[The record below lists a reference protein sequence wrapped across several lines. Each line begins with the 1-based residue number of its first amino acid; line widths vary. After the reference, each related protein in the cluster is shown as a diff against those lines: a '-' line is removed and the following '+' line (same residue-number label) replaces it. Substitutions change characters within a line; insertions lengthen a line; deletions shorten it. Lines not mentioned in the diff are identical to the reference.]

1 MSDAQSARVLDL
13 DEEDLNRREEDEEDE
28 EDKGEVKTPGEPD
41 TKKART
47 GRKKSWVHN
56 YMHQTEGNLV
66 CDVKVQKLVDEKW
79 MMVACGREY
88 RYDPKKPAT
97 SAPRKHLMDVHKFS
111 KTGEPP
117 EQTRQARLT
126 VSGDGTAKLDVVVK
140 WTAQDPRSVSMV
152 DDLARWFALDGEPPN
167 IVTHAGFQAFMEKRH
182 PSFPGV
188 SPPTITARLKA
199 FTEGFAKW
207 FIEFQEQV
215 EWFGVTTDGWSS
227 DAKEHYRTFT
237 LHFFIPGSWQLVGMV
252 LDTAI
257 CGGKDEQI
265 AEFLLGVI
273 GKYRLLVSRIVAVTT
288 DNANAEVAGVRLAD
302 LQRVACGCH
311 VLNLTMKLVTDPGKP
326 AKGARPA
333 RLPSP
338 VFATLDKLQ
347 KFVQKLHNAP
357 LLMQALNQRLK
368 AWALRFNQATP
379 RIPTKPNNTRWNS
392 TCLMLET
399 CYPIRDEIDRLL
411 VTYAATYSLE
421 PLTAHEWKVVGE
433 MAALLHPFKTVSNYM
448 EGEKYPTVPEYLGH
462 LAGACFTA
470 FYQNVGNHRNLEHS
484 VQMMLLRLRDDLG
497 RRLWDTVND
506 VTLTGLMLHPVFK
519 NLAPPGAGF
528 PQSALTAGS
537 IASFFFSNLKSRMA
551 TAALNE
557 IKRLAITND
566 VVAAP
571 VDNNNP
577 LSLIVQG
584 FNAAVQKKSKPEHEI
599 NAWLG
604 LPVSLTPVAE
614 WWEREGSK
622 FPLLQKLARANF
634 VAQGSGAAAE
644 RVWSAA
650 DDVSGGDRA
659 SVSPEVLSAQLML
672 KKNTP
677 VQAKIMGCSLFDALK
692 K

>member
-1 MSDAQSARVLDL
+1 MGNDRV
-13 DEEDLNRREEDEEDE
+13 R
-28 EDKGEVKTPGEPD
+28 
-41 TKKART
+41 
-47 GRKKSWVHN
+47 
-56 YMHQTEGNLV
+56 Q
-66 CDVKVQKLVDEKW
+66 KVPVDE
-79 MMVACGREY
+79 
-88 RYDPKKPAT
+88 KKPAT
-97 SAPRKHLMDVHKFS
+97 TGARKHLMDVHKFS
-111 KTGEPP
+111 QTGEPP
-117 EQTRQARLT
+117 ENLKQAHLT
-126 VSGDGTAKLDVVVK
+126 AAGDGTAKLDVTVK
-140 WTAQDPRSVSMV
+140 WTVQDPRSVSLV
-152 DDLARWFALDGEPPN
+152 DDLARWCAIDGEPPN
-167 IVTHAGFQAFMEKRH
+167 MVAHAGFQGFLDKRF
-182 PSFPGV
+182 PFFPGV
-188 SPPTITARLKA
+188 TPPTITARLKA
-199 FTEGFAKW
+199 FTEGFVKW
-207 FIEFQEQV
+207 FIAFQEKV

-302 LQRVACGCH
+302 LHRVACGCH
-311 VLNLTMKLVTDPGKP
+311 VLNLTMKLVTYPGKP
-326 AKGARPA
+326 AKGAKPA
-333 RLPSP
+333 RSASP
-338 VFATLDKLQ
+338 VFQTVDKLQ

-357 LLMQALNQRLK
+357 LLMQALNQRLQ
-368 AWALRFNQATP
+368 AWAHRNNKSVP

-392 TCLMLET
+392 TCLMLES
-399 CYPIRDEIDRLL
+399 CHPIRDEIDRLL

-421 PLTAHEWKVVGE
+421 PLAAHEWKVVGE
-433 MAALLHPFKTVSNYM
+433 LAALLHPFKTVSNYM

-462 LAGACFTA
+462 LAAACYRA
-470 FYQNVGNHRNLEHS
+470 FYQNVADHRNLEHP
-484 VQMMLLRLRDDLG
+484 VQVMLLRLRDDLG
-497 RRLWDTVND
+497 QRLWNTAND

-537 IASFFFSNLKSRMA
+537 IASFFFSNLRARMT

-557 IKRLAITND
+557 IKRLGIT
-566 VVAAP
+566 VAAAAAP
-571 VDNNNP
+571 VDDPSP
-577 LSLIVQG
+577 LAFIVQG
-584 FNAAVQKKSKPEHEI
+584 YNAALVKKSKPEHEI

-604 LPVSLTPVAE
+604 LPISLTPAAE
-614 WWEREGSK
+614 YWEREGAK

-634 VAQGSGAAAE
+634 VAQGSGAASE
-644 RVWSAA
+644 RVWSSA

-659 SVSPEVLSAQLML
+659 SVSPEMLSGQLIL

-677 VQAKIMGCSLFDALK
+677 VQARIMGCSLFDVLK